1 MQELM
6 MEEGGR
12 GKKAEREEGKRA
24 GRQRNRMR
32 EGS

>member
-12 GKKAEREEGKRA
+12 GKKAEREEGKREE
-24 GRQRNRMR
+24 GR
-32 EGS
+32 ETG